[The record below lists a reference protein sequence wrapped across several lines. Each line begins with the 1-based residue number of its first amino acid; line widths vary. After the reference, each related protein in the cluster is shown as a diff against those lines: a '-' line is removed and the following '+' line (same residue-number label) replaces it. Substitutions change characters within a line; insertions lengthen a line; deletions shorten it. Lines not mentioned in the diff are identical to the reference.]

1 LEGVLESHKV
11 VLSSDGLL
19 KLEKHYEN
27 EGKEEIS
34 HAWPDLQ
41 EVGLNISLH

>member
-1 LEGVLESHKV
+1 MLESHKV

-27 EGKEEIS
+27 EGKEKNDS

-41 EVGLNISLH
+41 KVGLNISLH